1 MSQQCPL
8 CGKNKADKSLFCT
21 NCTVKLNSEYEVN
34 VPIKGD
40 SETVLSANDEIIE
53 HQDEDVTPNDEKP
66 IPPHDNIKQ
75 ESKRQDS
82 KRSENVVVDNR
93 TDDQKSYYEIAR
105 DKPRKNTHFTLVS
118 LFIVVL
124 VLGAAY
130 FIYKEFVIDRNLERS
145 NWEVAQRENS
155 INSYLDYMDEYP
167 QGVYVME
174 AQQNMLSLKGNES
187 EAWQNLNSSENTV
200 EFTDFLQRYPD
211 SPYERKARNRLDS
224 LMWQSSMKD
233 NSVQAFTDYLN
244 LSASGEITGQYIG
257 EAQKRF
263 NMLNQ
268 TTPIDE
274 VELANIKET
283 VNGFFAGLSNV
294 SHTELNIYLAPV
306 ISRFHNVANIPNE
319 KMIGELLLLA
329 AKSDAK
335 SIKFDPEI
343 TKLKYEKI
351 GSYTYTV
358 NVPLQKYFVGN
369 NGTTNQIKGYIV
381 HLKLDPKYRIYSY
394 HETKPFSEAP

>member
-1 MSQQCPL
+1 M
-8 CGKNKADKSLFCT
+8 
-21 NCTVKLNSEYEVN
+21 
-34 VPIKGD
+34 
-40 SETVLSANDEIIE
+40 
-53 HQDEDVTPNDEKP
+53 
-66 IPPHDNIKQ
+66 
-75 ESKRQDS
+75 
-82 KRSENVVVDNR
+82 DNR

-105 DKPRKNTHFTLVS
+105 DKPRKNTRFTLVS

-124 VLGAAY
+124 VLGATY

-200 EFTDFLQRYPD
+200 EFTDFLKRYPD

-263 NMLNQ
+263 TMLNQ

-294 SHTELNIYLAPV
+294 SHTELNTYLAPV